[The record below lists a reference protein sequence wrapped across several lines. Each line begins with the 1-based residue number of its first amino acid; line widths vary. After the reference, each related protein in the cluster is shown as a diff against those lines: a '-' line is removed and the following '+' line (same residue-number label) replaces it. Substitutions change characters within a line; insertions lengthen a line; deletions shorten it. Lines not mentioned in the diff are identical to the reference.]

1 MARYL
6 PSKYRK
12 LDRDAIQIR
21 IDYRCFSKTLDVF
34 SLARKMGML
43 LIPYSSLTP
52 EQMAHVKKKAE
63 KLKDG
68 FSIMGEVD
76 GEWRCYTFY
85 NDRVSPYR
93 QRFTIAH
100 EIKHFVYRE
109 TDPNDEQED
118 LANHFARCL
127 MAPSCLI
134 MPYVDLS
141 PPDVVA
147 DFDVSMEAASNA
159 LSAAESRIASGA
171 TKLCDFER
179 RFLEEKRK
187 HDNAK

>member
-1 MARYL
+1 MVKYL
-6 PSKYRK
+6 PAKYRK

-21 IDYRCFSKTLDVF
+21 IDYRCFSKSLDVF
-34 SLARKMGML
+34 SLARKMGMS

-52 EQMAHVKKKAE
+52 EQKAFIKKKSD

-68 FSIMGEVD
+68 FSVMGETE

-109 TDPNDEQED
+109 TDPDDEQED
-118 LANHFARCL
+118 LANHFARYL
-127 MAPSCLI
+127 MAPTCLV
-134 MPYVDLS
+134 MPYVGLS
-141 PPDVVA
+141 PPDVAA
-147 DFDVSMEAASNA
+147 DFDVSLEAASNA
-159 LSAAESRIASGA
+159 LSAAENRISSGA
-171 TKLCDFER
+171 AELRVFER
-179 RFLEEKRK
+179 RFLEEKLK
-187 HDNAK
+187 DDNSK